1 MPVPLLTIR
10 SAQMSVFR
18 KEKQRRFR
26 DALRDRIAR
35 EYPHIEP
42 GDDRVENAL
51 RRGAKYGLRTEED
64 LDWFV
69 DLDLQRGAEWERQP
83 DMDWVLEILDNPEV
97 APAGRRFRLEKQ
109 LKRWDSYGNA
119 RR

>member
-26 DALRDRIAR
+26 DALRERVER
-35 EYPHIEP
+35 EYPHVEA
-42 GDDRVENAL
+42 GDGRVENAL
-51 RRGAKYGLRTEED
+51 RRAEKYGLRADED

-69 DLDLQRGAEWERQP
+69 DLDLERGAEWERQP
-83 DMDWVLEILDNPEV
+83 EMDWVLEILDNPEV
-97 APAGRRFRLEKQ
+97 APSGRRFRLEKQ
-109 LKRWDSYGNA
+109 LRKWDGYGD

>member
-18 KEKQRRFR
+18 KEKHRRFR
-26 DALRDRIAR
+26 DELRDRIAR
-35 EYPHIEP
+35 EYPQIDP
-42 GDDRVENAL
+42 GDVRVEKAL
-51 RRGAKYGLRTEED
+51 RRAAKYGLRAEED

-83 DMDWVLEILDNPEV
+83 EMDWGHPLVSNLCL
-97 APAGRRFRLEKQ
+97 FR
-109 LKRWDSYGNA
+109 Y
-119 RR
+119 